1 MHSFMAERKNKDR
14 LIATLSKCEDIKDL
28 DTFLKDLSIIKPQFN
43 QDLDKN
49 RLLSLMNAFGN
60 PDRFLILDSLRSR
73 SRCVCELESIIDKSQ
88 PAVSHHLKLLER
100 MQLIRGWKKGKFT
113 YYSLVEKTFQDFVSL
128 WKEWN
133 GGISNWF
140 GK

>member
-1 MHSFMAERKNKDR
+1 MAERKNKDR